1 MHIDNPVCKQ
11 HAMCDRQ
18 GVCTPPV
25 TNVGQAVRI
34 DTADRQH
41 GGPSNM
47 ARTRRRRG
55 GTVRAVKRTVRRV
68 KSTASRRAPAAGGDL
83 VKSVLRAL
91 PIKELERRLAGLERI
106 VARLE
111 ANVRGGVRRAAGGT
125 RKRATAKRTTAKRT
139 GVKRTTRRRTGTA
152 KRAAAKRT
160 TRKSTARRTTA
171 KRTTARRT
179 TAKRATAKRTTRRAG
194 AKRTTAKRTVK
205 RATAKRAGAK
215 RTTAKRA

>member
-1 MHIDNPVCKQ
+1 MKRVTHIDNRVCRQ

-25 TNVGQAVRI
+25 TNVGQAVRVV
-34 DTADRQH
+34 TADRQH

-91 PIKELERRLAGLERI
+91 PIRELERRLAGLERI
-106 VARLE
+106 VAKLE
-111 ANVRGGVRRAAGGT
+111 ANLRGGVRRATGT
-125 RKRATAKRTTAKRT
+125 RKRATAKRTAKRT
-139 GVKRTTRRRTGTA
+139 VKRTTAKRTTRRRTGTA

-160 TRKSTARRTTA
+160 TRKS
-171 KRTTARRT
+171 
-179 TAKRATAKRTTRRAG
+179 
-194 AKRTTAKRTVK
+194 
-205 RATAKRAGAK
+205 
-215 RTTAKRA
+215 

>member
-1 MHIDNPVCKQ
+1 MHIDNPVCKH

-25 TNVGQAVRI
+25 TNVGQAVRV

-41 GGPSNM
+41 GGPSDM

-68 KSTASRRAPAAGGDL
+68 KSTAKRRAPAAGGDL

-91 PIKELERRLAGLERI
+91 PIRELERRLAGLERI

-111 ANVRGGVRRAAGGT
+111 ANLRGGVRRAAGT
-125 RKRATAKRTTAKRT
+125 RKRATAKRTVKRAGAKRT
-139 GVKRTTRRRTGTA
+139 TAKRTTRRRTGTA

-160 TRKSTARRTTA
+160 TRKST
-171 KRTTARRT
+171 
-179 TAKRATAKRTTRRAG
+179 
-194 AKRTTAKRTVK
+194 
-205 RATAKRAGAK
+205 
-215 RTTAKRA
+215 